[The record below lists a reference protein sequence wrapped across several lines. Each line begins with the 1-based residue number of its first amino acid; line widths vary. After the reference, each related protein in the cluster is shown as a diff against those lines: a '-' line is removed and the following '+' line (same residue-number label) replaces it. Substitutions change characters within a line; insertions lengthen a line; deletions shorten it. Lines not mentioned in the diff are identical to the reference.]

1 MHSVP
6 SNDLLLNKR
15 PHVSSFYGGSSSH
28 RLKHLQKSDRRG
40 FVSRTIGSIQMEVF
54 FPCNTSHYPDIS
66 SSGGSS
72 TDPHNLIQNNS
83 KDLSMT
89 DLKTCLTELLSI
101 EDTGISTSGFILSP
115 GKNDTVNAVRE
126 NECKDLEKS
135 TSSGYSA
142 SKKCFSKCATFPPLR
157 EPKSSVAVFM
167 GEKEKHE
174 KDITAEGSTKHSSQ
188 CYSRSISL
196 PPEKEMQEAWWY
208 VFCVSGALLFVLGS
222 GLPAE
227 AELVPLKGFL
237 VPLKLVSALKGS
249 REKQGTPPK
258 KLSVTWAPDVY
269 DPIPTSVS
277 HVPSNKNQRYYGKK
291 SRKYKQKGGSKSSRG
306 SRGKDTKQGR
316 KSGGSNKL
324 KPFHEENGVGLV
336 DPHVGTVDYNVGTPD
351 PFCGSSFLKE
361 SVTKLHFPV
370 AEAT

>member
-28 RLKHLQKSDRRG
+28 RLKHLQKSDRR
-40 FVSRTIGSIQMEVF
+40 
-54 FPCNTSHYPDIS
+54 DIS

-115 GKNDTVNAVRE
+115 GRNDTINVVRE

-135 TSSGYSA
+135 TSGYSA

-157 EPKSSVAVFM
+157 EPKSSGAVFM

-174 KDITAEGSTKHSSQ
+174 KDITAEVSEGNGSTKHSSQ

-196 PPEKEMQEAWWY
+196 P
-208 VFCVSGALLFVLGS
+208 
-222 GLPAE
+222 
-227 AELVPLKGFL
+227 

-277 HVPSNKNQRYYGKK
+277 HVPSSKNQRYYGKK

-316 KSGGSNKL
+316 KNGGSNKL

>member
-89 DLKTCLTELLSI
+89 DLKTCLTEFLSI

-115 GKNDTVNAVRE
+115 GKNDTVNVVRE

-135 TSSGYSA
+135 TSGYSA

-157 EPKSSVAVFM
+157 EPKSSGALFM

-174 KDITAEGSTKHSSQ
+174 KDITAEVSEGNGSNKHSSQ

-196 PPEKEMQEAWWY
+196 P
-208 VFCVSGALLFVLGS
+208 
-222 GLPAE
+222 
-227 AELVPLKGFL
+227 

-277 HVPSNKNQRYYGKK
+277 HVPSSKNQRYYGKK
-291 SRKYKQKGGSKSSRG
+291 SRKYKQKGGSKSLRG

-336 DPHVGTVDYNVGTPD
+336 DPHVGTEIIMLGPQIRFVGVV
-351 PFCGSSFLKE
+351 F
-361 SVTKLHFPV
+361 
-370 AEAT
+370 

>member
-28 RLKHLQKSDRRG
+28 RLKHLQKSDRR
-40 FVSRTIGSIQMEVF
+40 VIPVVDGSIF
-54 FPCNTSHYPDIS
+54 SCNTSHYPDIS

-101 EDTGISTSGFILSP
+101 EDTGISTSAFILSP
-115 GKNDTVNAVRE
+115 GKNDTQV
-126 NECKDLEKS
+126 C
-135 TSSGYSA
+135 YISA
-142 SKKCFSKCATFPPLR
+142 SR

-196 PPEKEMQEAWWY
+196 PPEKEMQEAW
-208 VFCVSGALLFVLGS
+208 
-222 GLPAE
+222 
-227 AELVPLKGFL
+227 

-258 KLSVTWAPDVY
+258 KLSVTWAL
-269 DPIPTSVS
+269 TFL
-277 HVPSNKNQRYYGKK
+277 
-291 SRKYKQKGGSKSSRG
+291 RG

-336 DPHVGTVDYNVGTPD
+336 DPHVGTVDYNVGTRD

-361 SVTKLHFPV
+361 SVTKLHLHFPV